1 MTGERASEWAIQV
14 SKSGFQK
21 VNRLVMM
28 SFSILVI
35 LFIVILQKYIETEYK
50 KFLDFLFL
58 INVVVLACKIFVTP
72 QYWRF
77 SAAGCIAI
85 APLLML
91 GFTKR
96 KELPFYFRAVFYVI
110 LLYPPMGLVLQ
121 LWYSQYM
128 VDYTQYLPQM
138 MVTNIY
144 TILWDV
150 IMAVIFH

>member
-1 MTGERASEWAIQV
+1 
-14 SKSGFQK
+14 
-21 VNRLVMM
+21 MM

-150 IMAVIFH
+150 ITAVIFH